1 MSGSIDVEYK
11 HIGNTVGELIANPF
25 STTTQTR
32 NVDKEGSEMKTLE
45 FMTQV
50 CFVGEQTFQNLSER
64 ATAMVMTARPVMYYD
79 GDLQLLASS
88 SSCLQVAINYKN
100 STPQSP

>member
-1 MSGSIDVEYK
+1 MSGIIDVEYK

-45 FMTQV
+45 IMTQV
-50 CFVGEQTFQNLSER
+50 CFVGVQTFQNLSER
-64 ATAMVMTARPVMYYD
+64 KSHGDGNDCPPCSVHD
-79 GDLQLLASS
+79 GDL
-88 SSCLQVAINYKN
+88 SCLQVAERLSLFGYKL
-100 STPQSP
+100 